1 MDDLLTAVKT
11 TQIRE
16 VDSED
21 HAPKT
26 QHLAAISG
34 GISAPDQALKALRE
48 QPDPQSLHEVLVFLQ
63 KSAQKPGYFN
73 LRVPGPLSAQTINAL
88 VNSTIPDYW
97 ETWGQSDHYDRKLIL
112 QSLKSVGGMGASIA
126 RLRSL
131 CVEEQVQSQQQIK
144 KSRSTRNQIRIILD
158 VLNNLITGSDFASS
172 IWADINTFVPAS
184 NQRQI
189 LWREFVS
196 LTASGRIVS
205 VSAQAEDLLKETSEQ
220 VESSWLSSGPEFAK
234 WIGCNITTMLSTG
247 QGEVV
252 PAAALLLGKSLTLGY
267 NDHIVGEI
275 ISDLVRGP
283 SSKPAQLQ
291 RLLQK
296 TRAHEQRHFLFS
308 TLDWISKKHPGAQRA
323 SKMETEKEKKALSGA
338 SALIAVLISSNDSMK
353 DALVN
358 WLSSEN
364 CVSSFLSRRAALA
377 ALQNDED
384 RMVKV
389 MERTMEQFGDELFIK
404 HTPMIQQEALAQVL
418 LISSGYIHRSDP
430 MLLFTIARSSVHMSG
445 TSNRLSASSL
455 RARFLGMVTA
465 MAISELIDKPDKR
478 LKFDIPETES
488 EEAQWYRQLVY
499 LNDAIGNLDD
509 VSIERKTDGKR
520 ATVSK
525 SATKIQKQRNP
536 IQRPEAE
543 KPSSGPRIIEI
554 LESDEDDDLIPY
566 AKPDSD
572 PEDDHEDP
580 TLVTRNKPTAPVYVR
595 DLLAGLREAEDYDKH
610 HLALSTA
617 ASLIRRKTNFGKE
630 VKDSIEELASVLTN
644 LKDQFNMDDFEEMR
658 QQALIAVLLA
668 DPEEMGPLFVQSF
681 YTGDF
686 SISQRAAILTALG
699 LGARELADFDDD
711 NDKNDNSS
719 SSKASSSFPSK
730 TLPPAL
736 HKIYSTEEGKTPID
750 AVSNQLKQRLISPLA
765 LDAADKL
772 TGPSAL
778 KVRTFSSR
786 MDVAKRRRVI
796 NNALAKVVAHAI
808 FFPLT
813 GGWWAYARASG
824 INSIGRG
831 GRGAAGNGPL
841 HSPHVL
847 PLLLKTLAIVLHA
860 SGPATLS
867 LPQMTAELLDLL
879 LSLRAVAV
887 ADAAVLEAV
896 LFAQLAVM
904 EVNEDGERLVKEQA
918 RELLETQEWVRGVFD
933 ATAGGSEE
941 EERVRSLAAAV
952 LVRIGEVVERWQR
965 LLMGDLVD
973 F

>member
-11 TQIRE
+11 TRIQD
-16 VDSED
+16 VNSEH
-21 HAPKT
+21 HAPKP
-26 QHLAAISG
+26 QRLAAV
-34 GISAPDQALKALRE
+34 SAATSTPDQALKVLRE
-48 QPDPQSLHEVLVFLQ
+48 QPDPQSLHDVLGFLQ
-63 KSAQKPGYFN
+63 KSTRNSADFN
-73 LRVPGPLSAQTINAL
+73 VRVPEPLSAQVIGTL

-97 ETWGQSDHYDRKLIL
+97 ETWNQSDHSDRSLVL
-112 QSLKSVGGMGASIA
+112 QSLKSVGGLGALVA
-126 RLRSL
+126 RMKSL
-131 CVEEQVQSQQQIK
+131 CVEEQAQSQQQIK
-144 KSRSTRNQIRIILD
+144 KSRSTRSQIRIILD
-158 VLNNLITGSDFASS
+158 VLSRLITGSDFASA
-172 IWADINTFVPAS
+172 ICTDVNKFVSAS

-220 VESSWLSSGPEFAK
+220 VESSWLSSGPRFAT
-234 WIGCNITTMLSTG
+234 WIGCNVVTLLGSG
-247 QGEVV
+247 QGDVG

-267 NDHIVGEI
+267 NEHIVGEI
-275 ISDLVRGP
+275 ISDLVADP
-283 SSKPAQLQ
+283 SSKSTQLQ

-296 TRAHEQRHFLFS
+296 TRAHEQRQFLFS
-308 TLDWISKKHPGAQRA
+308 TIDWISKKHLGAQRV
-323 SKMETEKEKKALSGA
+323 SKMETEKEQRALSGA
-338 SALIAVLISSNDSMK
+338 SALIAVLISSSNSMK

-364 CVSSFLSRRAALA
+364 CVGSFLVRRAAIA
-377 ALQNDED
+377 ALQTDED
-384 RMVKV
+384 RMTKV

-404 HTPMIQQEALAQVL
+404 HTPIVHQEALAQVL
-418 LISSGYIHRSDP
+418 LISSGYVHRSDP
-430 MLLFTIARSSVHMSG
+430 MFLFTVARSSVHMSG

-478 LKFDIPETES
+478 LKFDIPQTES
-488 EEAQWYRQLVY
+488 AEAQWYLQLVRI
-499 LNDAIGNLDD
+499 NDSIGNLDD
-509 VSIERKTDGKR
+509 VSAERKTDDKSSSMSKKAPKFEHQCGPLKEKEAVTT
-520 ATVSK
+520 AT
-525 SATKIQKQRNP
+525 
-536 IQRPEAE
+536 
-543 KPSSGPRIIEI
+543 GPRIVEI
-554 LESDEDDDLIPY
+554 LDSDQDDDLIPY

-580 TLVTRNKPTAPVYVR
+580 TLVTRNKPTAPVYIR

-630 VKDSIEELASVLTN
+630 VKDSLDELAFVLTN
-644 LKDQFNMDDFEEMR
+644 LKDQFNMDEFEEMR
-658 QQALIAVLLA
+658 QQGLIAVLLA
-668 DPEEMGPLFVQSF
+668 EPEEMGPLFVHSF

-699 LGARELADFDDD
+699 LGARELADFGDDD
-711 NDKNDNSS
+711 ENNSKD
-719 SSKASSSFPSK
+719 KASSSFPTK

-736 HKIYSTEEGKTPID
+736 HKIYSADDSKTPID
-750 AVSNQLKQRLISPLA
+750 AMSNQLKQRLISPLA

-796 NNALAKVVAHAI
+796 NNALAKVVAHGI

-824 INSIGRG
+824 MNRG
-831 GRGAAGNGPL
+831 GGGAGNGIL

-860 SGPATLS
+860 AGPATLS

-896 LFAQLAVM
+896 LFALLAAM
-904 EVNEDGERLVKEQA
+904 EVNEDGEQLVRDQA
-918 RELLETQEWVRGVFD
+918 RELLETQEWVRTVFEN
-933 ATAGGSEE
+933 TAGGSEE

-952 LVRIGEVVERWQR
+952 LVRIGDVVERWQR
-965 LLMGDLVD
+965 LMMGDLVD

>member
-11 TQIRE
+11 TRIQE
-16 VDSED
+16 VNSEH
-21 HAPKT
+21 HAPKP
-26 QHLAAISG
+26 QHLTAISAAT
-34 GISAPDQALKALRE
+34 STPDQALKALRE
-48 QPDPQSLHEVLVFLQ
+48 QPDPQSLHDVLGFLQ
-63 KSAQKPGYFN
+63 KSTQKSADFN
-73 LRVPGPLSAQTINAL
+73 VRVPGPLSAQIIGTL
-88 VNSTIPDYW
+88 VNSTIPEYW
-97 ETWGQSDHYDRKLIL
+97 ETWEQSDHNDRSVIL
-112 QSLKSVGGMGASIA
+112 QSLKSVGGLGALVA
-126 RLRSL
+126 RMKSL
-131 CVEEQVQSQQQIK
+131 CVEEQAQSQQQIK
-144 KSRSTRNQIRIILD
+144 KARSTRSQIRIILD
-158 VLNNLITGSDFASS
+158 VLSRLITGSDFASA
-172 IWADINTFVPAS
+172 IWTDVNKFISAS

-205 VSAQAEDLLKETSEQ
+205 ISAQAEDLLKETSVQ
-220 VESSWLSSGPEFAK
+220 VESTWLSSGPRFAT
-234 WIGCNITTMLSTG
+234 WIGCNVVTLLGSG
-247 QGEVV
+247 QGDVGTE
-252 PAAALLLGKSLTLGY
+252 
-267 NDHIVGEI
+267 HIVGEI
-275 ISDLVRGP
+275 ISDLVGGP
-283 SSKPAQLQ
+283 SSKPTQLQ

-296 TRAHEQRHFLFS
+296 TRAHEKRQFLFS

-323 SKMETEKEKKALSGA
+323 SKMETEKEQKALGGA
-338 SALIAVLISSNDSMK
+338 SALIAVLISRSESMK

-364 CVSSFLSRRAALA
+364 CVGSFLVRRAAIA
-377 ALQNDED
+377 ALQTDED
-384 RMVKV
+384 RMTKV

-404 HTPMIQQEALAQVL
+404 HTPIIHQEALTQVL
-418 LISSGYIHRSDP
+418 LISSGYVHRSDP
-430 MLLFTIARSSVHMSG
+430 MFLFTVARSSVHMSG

-478 LKFDIPETES
+478 LKFDIPQTES
-488 EEAQWYRQLVY
+488 EEAQLYLQLIH
-499 LNDAIGNLDD
+499 LNDPIGNLDD
-509 VSIERKTDGKR
+509 VSAERRTDDKSTTMSKKAPGLQEKRRPVKGKEAV
-520 ATVSK
+520 AT
-525 SATKIQKQRNP
+525 A
-536 IQRPEAE
+536 
-543 KPSSGPRIIEI
+543 SGPRIVEI
-554 LESDEDDDLIPY
+554 LDSDEDDDLIPY

-580 TLVTRNKPTAPVYVR
+580 TLVTRNKPTAPVYIR
-595 DLLAGLREAEDYDKH
+595 DLLAGLREADDYDKH

-630 VKDSIEELASVLTN
+630 VKDSLEELAFVLTN
-644 LKDQFNMDDFEEMR
+644 LKDQFNMDGFEEMR

-668 DPEEMGPLFVQSF
+668 EPEEIGPLFVHSF

-699 LGARELADFDDD
+699 LGARELADFGDDD
-711 NDKNDNSS
+711 ENNGKD
-719 SSKASSSFPSK
+719 KASSSFPTK

-736 HKIYSTEEGKTPID
+736 HKIYSTDHSKTPID

-786 MDVAKRRRVI
+786 MDVAKRWRVI
-796 NNALAKVVAHAI
+796 NNALAKVVAHGI

-824 INSIGRG
+824 MNRG
-831 GRGAAGNGPL
+831 GGGAGAGNGIL

-860 SGPATLS
+860 AGTATLS

-896 LFAQLAVM
+896 LFALLAAM
-904 EVNEDGERLVKEQA
+904 EVNEDGERLVRDQA
-918 RELLETQEWVRGVFD
+918 RELLETQEWVRTVFD
-933 ATAGGSEE
+933 NMAGGSEE

-952 LVRIGEVVERWQR
+952 LVRIGDVVERCQR
-965 LLMGDLVD
+965 LMMGDLVD